1 MNPIHHLNGHK
12 GRRRGGRGR
21 QSRHGRASAGSRS
34 APQIAAP
41 QPNNYAF
48 IDSQNVHRGIRE
60 QGWELDW
67 KKFRDHLRTNL
78 GVTKAL
84 LFIGHIDGNEALYDE
99 LKAAGFDLI
108 FKETIVIR
116 GKDGTETVKGN
127 VDADLVLHAMIE
139 HNNYDKAVIAT
150 GDGDFHSLAKHL
162 HSKGKLG
169 KLVVPHGKKSS
180 KLLHEFEEQLESM
193 DGLRKTLEA
202 SKESAKPARTPD
214 TATVRK
220 PAAKKGKAKASM
232 PALHPVW

>member
-1 MNPIHHLNGHK
+1 MNPLKHINGK
-12 GRRRGGRGR
+12 RKRRCR
-21 QSRHGRASAGSRS
+21 
-34 APQIAAP
+34 
-41 QPNNYAF
+41 NYAF

-67 KKFRDHLRTNL
+67 KKFREHLRDAL

-84 LFIGHIDGNEALYDE
+84 LFIGHIDGNESLYDE
-99 LKAAGFDLI
+99 LKAAGFDLV
-108 FKETIVIR
+108 FKETVVIR
-116 GKDGTETVKGN
+116 GKDGIETVKGN

-139 HNNYDKAVIAT
+139 HDHYDKAVIVT

-180 KLLHEFEEQLESM
+180 TLLKEFADHLEPMDAQRKKLEL
-193 DGLRKTLEA
+193 
-202 SKESAKPARTPD
+202 SKATEPAPMKQPKPTRAPD

-220 PAAKKGKAKASM
+220 PAGKKKKAKTQT
-232 PALHPVW
+232 PALHPVWY